1 MPHPLRWPL
10 RSPRRRLGRAAIA
23 AALAFLSVA
32 GVAGDGP
39 LHVASPDWRDQVIYF
54 AMIDR
59 FADGDPGNND
69 QGAGEYDP
77 GDGRRYSGG
86 DLAGLRQRLDYIAGL
101 GATALWTTP
110 QVAGQWW
117 SGSYGGYHGYWA
129 SDFKAVDAHYGR
141 LQDYQALSRDLH
153 ARGMYLVQD
162 VVVNHTA
169 DYLRCAPGDG
179 SPAERCA
186 PRTDVTGH
194 SAPQAAPFDRNDP
207 RDPAQLD
214 AAIYHWTPPIADFSD
229 RHQELDFQ
237 LADLDDLNTENP
249 VVRRAL
255 RDAYGW
261 WIRNAGVD
269 AFRVDTAYHVPA
281 EFFTDFLHAE
291 DPAAP
296 GMAGV
301 AAATGRHDF
310 LVFGEGF
317 GADRAFDDSK
327 ARKLDA
333 YMRVPGG
340 LPSMIDFPLYGTLA
354 DVFARGRPPAELAHR
369 VGSRMA
375 LHADPHRMPTFVDN
389 HDVERFL
396 NDGNEAGLRQAL
408 LALMTLPGIPV
419 IWQGTEQGFTEQRA
433 ALFAGGHGSGGR
445 DHFDT
450 GSPLYRYLRAVI
462 ALRRGNAAFSRGVPA
477 VLAANTAAPGALAW
491 RMDHEGMQALVVF
504 NTSDG
509 ETLLDGLETG
519 LAAGTRLRG
528 AFSIDGVSDDA
539 VVGPGGRMTLV
550 LPPRS
555 GRVWLAGTAGLRIP
569 EVPPAPVVD
578 ALVEPVPRGDFDV
591 QGGSAAAARQLQ
603 LVVDGDLASARPV
616 PVDARGRWRGRVST
630 GGMTDPSVVH
640 RVVAW
645 DAAAGVAS
653 VAREFRVEHAWR
665 LLADIADPAGDDH
678 GPAGRYKYPTR
689 SDWARL
695 RPADIERV
703 RVWGASGALRLE
715 ITLPAIS
722 TAWNPT
728 NGFDRVAFTAFVQLP
743 DRSGGVAA
751 MPLQNASLPG
761 GMRWHVRLRAHGW
774 SNALTSSRGAS
785 AGEEGTPV
793 TPVADLAVDAKA
805 RTVTFTLPS
814 PALGNPQSL
823 SGARLYVTTWDY
835 DGGFR
840 ALSQEAGEGHFGG
853 GDGRSDP
860 LWMDASEVIELP

>member
-1 MPHPLRWPL
+1 MPRSLRWPQDCL
-10 RSPRRRLGRAAIA
+10 SPPWRRVALATALLASTAASA
-23 AALAFLSVA
+23 AAE
-32 GVAGDGP
+32 GP
-39 LHVASPDWRDQVIYF
+39 LHVPSPDWRDQVVYF

-59 FADGDPGNND
+59 FADGDPANND

-77 GDGRRYSGG
+77 EDGRRYSGG

-117 SGSYGGYHGYWA
+117 SGSYGGYHGYWT

-141 LQDYQALSRDLH
+141 LQDYQDLSRDLH
-153 ARGMYLVQD
+153 GRGMYLIQD

-169 DYLRCAPGDG
+169 DYLRCVQGDA

-186 PRTDVTGH
+186 PRTDATGR
-194 SAPQAAPFDRNDP
+194 SAPRPAPFDRNDP
-207 RDPAQLD
+207 RDPAQL
-214 AAIYHWTPPIADFSD
+214 AEAIYHWTPPIADFSD
-229 RHQELDFQ
+229 RRQELDFQ

-249 VVRRAL
+249 AVRRAL

-281 EFFTDFLHAE
+281 DFFADFLHAG

-296 GMAGV
+296 GMVTV
-301 AAATGRHDF
+301 AASTGRHDF

-340 LPSMIDFPLYGTLA
+340 LPSMIDFPLYGTLG

-369 VGSRMA
+369 VASRMT

-396 NDGNEAGLRQAL
+396 NGGNEAGLRQAL

-433 ALFAGGHGSGGR
+433 ALFAGGHGSRGR

-450 GSPLYRYLRAVI
+450 ASPLYRYLRSVI
-462 ALRRGNAAFSRGVPA
+462 ALRRGQPVFSRGVPA
-477 VLAANTAAPGALAW
+477 VLAANAAAPGALAW
-491 RMDHEGMQALVVF
+491 RTDHEGVQALVVF
-504 NTSDG
+504 NTSDA

-519 LAAGTRLRG
+519 LPPGTNLRN
-528 AFSIDGVSDDA
+528 AFSIDGAGRDS
-539 VVGPGGRMTLV
+539 VVGAEGRMTLV

-555 GRVWLAGTAGLRIP
+555 GHVWLAGGAETRIAATS
-569 EVPPAPVVD
+569 PAPVVD
-578 ALVEPVPRGDFDV
+578 PLATDGPRGDFEV
-591 QGGSAAAARQLQ
+591 QGRASPGTRELR
-603 LVVDGDLASARPV
+603 LVVDGGLASARPV
-616 PVDARGRWRGRVST
+616 PVDARGRWRSRVST
-630 GGMTDPSVVH
+630 GGMIDPSVLH

-645 DAAAGVAS
+645 DSAAGVAS
-653 VAREFRVEHAWR
+653 EARQFRVDHDWH
-665 LLADIADPAGDDH
+665 LLADVPDPAGDDH
-678 GPAGRYKYPTR
+678 GPAGRYRYPTR
-689 SDWARL
+689 SDWAQV

-703 RVWGASGALRLE
+703 RVWGASGALRFE

-728 NGFDRVAFTAFVQLP
+728 NGFDRVAFTAFVQMP
-743 DRSGGVAA
+743 DRDGGATVL
-751 MPLQNASLPG
+751 PQQNATLPG
-761 GMRWHVRLRAHGW
+761 AMRWHLRLRAHGW
-774 SNALTSSRGAS
+774 SNSLTSSEGAS
-785 AGEEGTPV
+785 AHDEGRPV
-793 TPVADLAVDAKA
+793 TPVADLAVDAEA

-840 ALSQEAGEGHFGG
+840 ALEPVAGEGHFGG

-860 LWMDASEVIELP
+860 LWMDASQVIELP